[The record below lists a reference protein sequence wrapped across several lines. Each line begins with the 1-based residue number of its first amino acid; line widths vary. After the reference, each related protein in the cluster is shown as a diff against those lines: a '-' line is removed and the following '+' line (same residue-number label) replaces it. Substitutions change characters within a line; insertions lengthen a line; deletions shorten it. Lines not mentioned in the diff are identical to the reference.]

1 MSNKFEQ
8 IDEDRFIHI
17 VNIGFQQFAHMGEK
31 NISLNTIIRKAEISK
46 GFFYHYFKNKEE
58 FYNYLTNYAID
69 IVIEKFKK
77 EEILSETDYL
87 ERLKLSA
94 IYKIELLE
102 VYPALFDFLTSYYRT
117 MTPEEYMELIKKKG
131 NNFVNNFLYENID
144 YSLFK
149 EEVPPQ
155 LVVKMVGRYNNQI
168 LLEIDSRTDL
178 KSFKDKIDFYTC
190 EIDEIKKIFY
200 KKGE

>member
-8 IDEDRFIHI
+8 IDKDRFIHI
-17 VNIGFQQFAHMGEK
+17 VNVGFQQFAQMGEK
-31 NISLNTIIRKAEISK
+31 NISLNTFIKTAEISK

-58 FYNYLTNYAID
+58 FYDYLSNYAID

-77 EEILSETDYL
+77 EEILSEKDYL

-102 VYPALFDFLTSYYRT
+102 VYPSLFDFLTCYYKT
-117 MTPEEYMELIKKKG
+117 MTPEEYMELIKAKG
-131 NNFVNNFLYENID
+131 NNFVNNFLYDNID

-149 EEVPPQ
+149 EEIPPQ
-155 LVVKMVGRYNNQI
+155 LVIKMVGRYNNQV

-178 KSFKDKIDFYTC
+178 KSFKEKIDFYAN
-190 EIDEIKKIFY
+190 EIEEIKGIFY